1 MGNCHT
7 GFAMANTFI
16 LVDLGLADAAKTL
29 IQSPTLTSEVIMYP
43 TEIRPHSALLCCV
56 VLATAIA
63 GSCSSIAAPED
74 RLLHETV
81 EFTGAVTFLAHK
93 VPALVIGAVRNG
105 ERAIS
110 GFGKISTG
118 SNALPDGKT
127 IFRIGSVTKAFTGAI
142 LASTAA
148 EGAVALTDPLEKHL
162 AWDVSVPT
170 REGKIVRLID
180 LATHSGGFPREVP
193 HEPGL
198 ANDPFAN
205 ITKAAFVASLRKEGL
220 LFAPGTGALYSNMG
234 FDLLAAALAGAGGK
248 PYPELVRER
257 ISQPLG
263 MADTVFALN
272 DDQRRRLMQGHDF
285 GGELMPHVPT
295 GSVIVGSGGLYST
308 VNDILTWLEW
318 HLDAFS
324 KKRRRDA
331 PHRSF
336 GVAAAGRAFSGLRPR
351 RIRPNGRAGP
361 GLDRDDARR
370 ASAANPSEG
379 WRPPGNLLLC
389 RVRADPRDRRIH
401 RD

>member
-1 MGNCHT
+1 
-7 GFAMANTFI
+7 
-16 LVDLGLADAAKTL
+16 
-29 IQSPTLTSEVIMYP
+29 
-43 TEIRPHSALLCCV
+43 
-56 VLATAIA
+56 
-63 GSCSSIAAPED
+63 
-74 RLLHETV
+74 V

-205 ITKAAFVASLRKEGL
+205 INQGGICCVAQKGRPAFC
-220 LFAPGTGALYSNMG
+220 
-234 FDLLAAALAGAGGK
+234 AG
-248 PYPELVRER
+248 
-257 ISQPLG
+257 
-263 MADTVFALN
+263 N
-272 DDQRRRLMQGHDF
+272 
-285 GGELMPHVPT
+285 
-295 GSVIVGSGGLYST
+295 
-308 VNDILTWLEW
+308 
-318 HLDAFS
+318 
-324 KKRRRDA
+324 
-331 PHRSF
+331 
-336 GVAAAGRAFSGLRPR
+336 
-351 RIRPNGRAGP
+351 
-361 GLDRDDARR
+361 
-370 ASAANPSEG
+370 
-379 WRPPGNLLLC
+379 WRPLFQHG
-389 RVRADPRDRRIH
+389 I
-401 RD
+401 